1 MLRWPLTSGT
11 FSEDVPKIFVCLFNG
26 AMSGGW
32 VQVNRPNVEF
42 IALASALVPLL
53 WPWLAPYLGL
63 YLPS

>member
-1 MLRWPLTSGT
+1 
-11 FSEDVPKIFVCLFNG
+11 
-26 AMSGGW
+26 MSGGW

-63 YLPS
+63 YLLS